1 MDQDKNGQPLL
12 LVSWL
17 SAYISIGAVQEI
29 VSLLSGIVAIGSGV
43 MAIRYYFIKSK
54 NEKNV

>member
-17 SAYISIGAVQEI
+17 SAYISIGSVQEI

-43 MAIRYYFIKSK
+43 MAIRYYYLKSK
-54 NEKNV
+54 NDNNV